1 MKYKKKHLM
10 HIFVNSVLS
19 LVTHYRTNPCISNF
33 STFNYQV
40 KSTCYI
46 YQIAHFS
53 RNINKILINEVL

>member
-1 MKYKKKHLM
+1 MKYKKKTSDAY
-10 HIFVNSVLS
+10 FVNSVLS

-53 RNINKILINEVL
+53 RNINKIPINEVL

>member
-1 MKYKKKHLM
+1 M

-53 RNINKILINEVL
+53 RNINKIPINEVV